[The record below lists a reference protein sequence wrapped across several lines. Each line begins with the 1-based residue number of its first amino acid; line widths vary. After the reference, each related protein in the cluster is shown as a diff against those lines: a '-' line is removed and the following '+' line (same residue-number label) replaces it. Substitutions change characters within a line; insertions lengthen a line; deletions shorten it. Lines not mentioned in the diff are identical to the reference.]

1 MSTSLSSFDNLHSA
15 ARSGFPRQQ
24 GSLGNAA
31 VIGSGFGG
39 LAAAIRLQA
48 MGFETVCFE
57 GRDKPG
63 GRAYVYNDSGF
74 TFDAGPTV
82 ITAPHCIAELFDVAG
97 ESMNDYVELL
107 PVDPMYRLQWVD
119 GQSFDYVSD
128 ESRLVE
134 QISRINPADVEG
146 YRRFAEYSKRVF
158 QKGYQ
163 ELGAVPF
170 LNFRDMLRV
179 APDLMKLRADRS
191 VYSAVSRFMKDE
203 HLRQAFSFHPLL
215 VGGNPYSTSAIYTL
229 IHWIERQWGVFFPKG
244 GTGALV
250 NGLVRLFEKL
260 GGELRLNSPVREIE
274 LEQIGKS
281 TKHLVST
288 DSQTRQRFDLVV
300 SNADVHHTYA
310 HLYRSEKS
318 AISTGKRLERMEW
331 SMSLFVMYFG
341 TTRRFDQ
348 LAHHT
353 ILFGNRY
360 KGLLN
365 DIFKGHTLP
374 DDFSLYLH
382 APTVT
387 DRSLAPEG
395 GEAFY
400 VLSPVPHLGRAKVD
414 WDSIAGRY
422 GDAIL
427 ASLEH
432 HLPGLCES
440 IVTRRHFTPAD
451 FQSELNAFHGS
462 AFSVAP
468 TLTQSAYFRPHNR
481 SASIEGLYIVG
492 GGTHPGAGV
501 PGVINTAKATC
512 GLIARDF
519 GVLVG

>member
-1 MSTSLSSFDNLHSA
+1 MSTSLSTIDHRESA
-15 ARSGFPRQQ
+15 ARLGRPRQQ
-24 GSLGNAA
+24 GSRGSAA

-48 MGFETVCFE
+48 MGFDTVCFE

-82 ITAPHCIAELFDVAG
+82 ITAPHCIEELFDVAG

-107 PVDPMYRLQWVD
+107 PVDPMYRLQWAD

-134 QISRINPADVEG
+134 QIRRINPSDVEG

-250 NGLVRLFEKL
+250 KGLVRLFEKL
-260 GGELRLNSPVREIE
+260 GGQLRLSSPVRQIQ
-274 LEQIGKS
+274 LEQVGNSI
-281 TKHLVST
+281 KHFVST
-288 DSQTRQRFDLVV
+288 DNHARQCFDLVV
-300 SNADVHHTYA
+300 SNADIHHTYA

-318 AISTGKRLERMEW
+318 AIRTGKRLEGMNW

-341 TTRRFDQ
+341 TNRRFDQ

-382 APTVT
+382 APSIT
-387 DRSLAPEG
+387 DPSLAPEG
-395 GEAFY
+395 NEAFY

-427 ASLEH
+427 ASLEQ
-432 HLPGLCES
+432 HLPGLRES

-468 TLTQSAYFRPHNR
+468 TLTQSAYFRPHNK

-512 GLIARDF
+512 ALVARDF